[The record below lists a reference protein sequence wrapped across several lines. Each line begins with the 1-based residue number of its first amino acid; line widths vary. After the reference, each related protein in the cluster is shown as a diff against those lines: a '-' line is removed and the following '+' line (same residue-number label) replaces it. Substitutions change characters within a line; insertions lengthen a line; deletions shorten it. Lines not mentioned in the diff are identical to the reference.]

1 MSEKK
6 VSKMGQAVNWADE
19 IGIIAGSFDGNRK
32 GWLARAARSAGV
44 TYRQVKALYYG
55 EIDDPRHSVATNIL
69 TAAEEARIRET
80 QSNARVVA
88 EYLTRYA
95 QTASATDADFNG
107 PQIDAALSVL
117 RQIGGGNSAG
127 NHGSVAGP
135 FVGKDP

>member
-19 IGIIAGSFDGNRK
+19 IGAIAGSFDGNRK
-32 GWLARAARSAGV
+32 SWLARAARTAGV
-44 TYRQVKALYYG
+44 TFRQVKALYYG
-55 EIDDPRHSVATNIL
+55 EIDDPRHSVATSIL

-80 QSNARVVA
+80 QSNARLVA
-88 EYLTRYA
+88 DYLTRYA

-117 RQIGGGNSAG
+117 RQIGGGSSA
-127 NHGSVAGP
+127 
-135 FVGKDP
+135 